1 MEMVEGGSA
10 PKWHQFLSEKLLAE
24 LSGLV
29 RDAGSTFS
37 APPFI
42 HARPGEARPALL
54 VDNAGRVDHGAGR

>member
-1 MEMVEGGSA
+1 MFTSLTSTDGDGRI
-10 PKWHQFLSEKLLAE
+10 AE